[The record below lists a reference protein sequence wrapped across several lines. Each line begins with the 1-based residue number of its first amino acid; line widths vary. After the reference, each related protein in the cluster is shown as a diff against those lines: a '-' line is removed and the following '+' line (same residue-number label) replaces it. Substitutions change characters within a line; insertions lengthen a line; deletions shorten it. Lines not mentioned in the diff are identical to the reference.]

1 MYLCIYIYTCMYI
14 YYIIICIYYI
24 ITHTYKTYVSAAAQV
39 AKQSDAEFDAEGTA
53 GNVPATATPD
63 PQ

>member
-1 MYLCIYIYTCMYI
+1 MYI

>member
-1 MYLCIYIYTCMYI
+1 MYIYIYI

-24 ITHTYKTYVSAAAQV
+24 ITHTYKTYVSAAAQA
-39 AKQSDAEFDAEGTA
+39 AKHSDAEFDAESIA